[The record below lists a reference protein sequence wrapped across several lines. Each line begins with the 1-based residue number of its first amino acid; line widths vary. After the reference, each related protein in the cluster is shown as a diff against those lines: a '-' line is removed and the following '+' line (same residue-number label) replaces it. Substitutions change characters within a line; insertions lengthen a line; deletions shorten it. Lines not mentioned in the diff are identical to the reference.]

1 MIDIIIFGASAVAI
15 TMGVTETIKRI
26 GCPIKFIP
34 VVSLA
39 IGLVVC
45 YVASNFIISSE
56 MIIGGLAVGL
66 SACGAYDIGKKSILR
81 K

>member
-45 YVASNFIISSE
+45 YVASNFIINSE

-66 SACGAYDIGKKSILR
+66 SSSGLYSGVKKTILN

>member
-39 IGLVVC
+39 VGLVVC

-66 SACGAYDIGKKSILR
+66 SSSGLYSGVKKTILN